1 MIGSFDQPLMP
12 VRVATSFRTSTG
24 VETGHRSDMSI
35 QSILLILSHDT
46 NPYILY
52 CIVLLLCTYLS
63 IYVYIYIYIYISC
76 HFISHYIVSYHICRL
91 CRYKY
96 QRNTMGSC
104 NWEARFRAKASTGG
118 LGS

>member
-1 MIGSFDQPLMP
+1 MP

-63 IYVYIYIYIYISC
+63 IYVYIYTYHVI
-76 HFISHYIVSYHICRL
+76 SYHIIL
-91 CRYKY
+91 YHIIY
-96 QRNTMGSC
+96 VDYVDINTSEIPWVVATGRPAFELRPAL
-104 NWEARFRAKASTGG
+104 EASEVEQC
-118 LGS
+118 